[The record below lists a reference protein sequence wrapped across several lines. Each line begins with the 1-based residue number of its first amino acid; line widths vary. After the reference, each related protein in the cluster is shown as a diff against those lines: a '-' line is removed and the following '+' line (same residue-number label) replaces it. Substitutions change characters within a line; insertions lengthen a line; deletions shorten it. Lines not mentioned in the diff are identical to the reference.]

1 MLAFL
6 QPAPERL
13 SQSLG
18 YLPCFTTVAERTK
31 VLTQTMADEVVSSR
45 RRFEDYGM
53 SYLMSTSTCYTMHVS
68 GTPMDS
74 TTMTLP
80 LALAGMQID

>member
-1 MLAFL
+1 MLVFS
-6 QPAPERL
+6 QRAPERL

-18 YLPCFTTVAERTK
+18 CLLCFTTVAERTT
-31 VLTQTMADEVVSSR
+31 VLTLTMADEVLSSR

-74 TTMTLP
+74 ITMTLP
-80 LALAGMQID
+80 LGLAGTQID